1 VDVFTCPACKVTPE
15 LVTEGN
21 AQLAI
26 VRHQL
31 GCPTL
36 LAQSRARWVDAPTA
50 LPSMPAPI
58 PFSHLGAN
66 PRWHKTVQTFE
77 DRRQRAVR

>member
-1 VDVFTCPACKVTPE
+1 MKAPGECRSSVQWQSRRTLTAVDVFACPACNVTPE
-15 LVTEGN
+15 VMTEGN

-36 LAQSRARWVDAPTA
+36 LPQSRTRWADEPAG
-50 LPSMPAPI
+50 LP
-58 PFSHLGAN
+58 HLGLHS
-66 PRWHKTVQTFE
+66 R
-77 DRRQRAVR
+77 

>member
-1 VDVFTCPACKVTPE
+1 VDVFACPVCEVTPE

-31 GCPTL
+31 GCATL
-36 LAQSRARWVDAPTA
+36 LAQTRTRW
-50 LPSMPAPI
+50 PA
-58 PFSHLGAN
+58 
-66 PRWHKTVQTFE
+66 Q
-77 DRRQRAVR
+77 VR

>member
-1 VDVFTCPACKVTPE
+1 VDVFACPVYEVAPE

-36 LAQSRARWVDAPTA
+36 LAQTRTRC
-50 LPSMPAPI
+50 PA
-58 PFSHLGAN
+58 
-66 PRWHKTVQTFE
+66 Q
-77 DRRQRAVR
+77 VR